1 MAEQTINVV
10 DTTPAVGT
18 GTAGMQTQVGGQPAT
33 VSTAAQATGGVGPG
47 NFVETDIDEQLFQF
61 SSDDT
66 PLMNLMLKA
75 KKVPV
80 KSPRVEHYMI
90 DEAKSSVSVE
100 SATSGAGKSQ
110 FVLPLSSE
118 DQPLVH
124 TYDTLRVR
132 GVDGYDTV
140 GQPTPGKDLLLWVVG
155 KDTTTG
161 NPVVRTVNGY
171 KASATDMYSTL
182 KSGEE
187 IPAGTTVDLLAN
199 ALYETQKVVPPDL
212 VLPKPTFIQLQK
224 RGMNNVVSDYFDAQ
238 KKRIPFSQAI
248 VAEAAINNF
257 KRKGNRSLW
266 VSRSGHFMVETEKT
280 GTQDV
285 YTTEGVRW
293 QFKKELQHGGKW
305 SFEELIGLAKM
316 FFTGEDVPNTC
327 LALYGKNFLE
337 NIQCIDFS
345 KHPEV
350 QISVQTSARMGWK
363 ITNIHTVFGDIQ
375 LKREPTLDRLGY
387 SNSAALLGEDRLV
400 HYVYKSE
407 QSFKEGI
414 EGEEAKR
421 DGVLVW
427 DGLGLKGTCHMW
439 IDGEGETANSGSTT
453 FVMWNKEEAPATT
466 DGTTSPVYYL
476 MQDCPGIDANSAKL
490 GELWYFDG
498 KAWKEYSGE
507 LLG

>member
-1 MAEQTINVV
+1 MVEQTINVV
-10 DTTPAVGT
+10 DTTPAVGK
-18 GTAGMQTQVGGQPAT
+18 GTAGLQTQAGGQPAT
-33 VSTAAQATGGVGPG
+33 VSAAAQATGGVGPG

-80 KSPRVEHYMI
+80 NSPKVEHYMI
-90 DEAKSSVSVE
+90 DEAKSSVQT
-100 SATSGAGKSQ
+100 SADVAEGGTQ
-110 FVLPLSSE
+110 VVLPLAAE
-118 DQPLVH
+118 DQPLIH

-132 GVDGYDTV
+132 GVDGYV
-140 GQPTPGKDLLLWVVG
+140 GQNKTVGKDLLLWVVG

-161 NPVVRTVNGY
+161 NPVVRAVNGP
-171 KASATDMYSTL
+171 KEEGNMYSTM
-182 KSGEE
+182 
-187 IPAGTTVDLLAN
+187 PAISVDTTIDILAN

-293 QFKKELQHGGKW
+293 QFKKELQHSGKW
-305 SFEELIGLAKM
+305 TFEELIGLAKM

-327 LALYGKNFLE
+327 LALCGKNFLE

-350 QISVQTSARMGWK
+350 QISVLQNQTMGWK
-363 ITNIHTVFGDIQ
+363 VTNIHTVFGDIQ

-407 QSFKEGI
+407 QAFKEGI

-439 IDGEGETANSGSTT
+439 IDGEGEAANSGSTT
-453 FVMWNKEEAPATT
+453 FVMWNSAEAPATT
-466 DGTTSPVYYL
+466 AGTASSVYYL
-476 MQDCPGIDANSAKL
+476 MQDCPGIDKDKAKL
-490 GELWYFDG
+490 GELWYYDG
-498 KAWKEYSGE
+498 AAWKEYSGE